1 MRELAQK
8 RAWAKENG
16 EDEEADDK
24 AQKESN
30 LS

>member
-8 RAWAKENG
+8 RAWAKEDG
-16 EDEEADDK
+16 EDDEDDEK